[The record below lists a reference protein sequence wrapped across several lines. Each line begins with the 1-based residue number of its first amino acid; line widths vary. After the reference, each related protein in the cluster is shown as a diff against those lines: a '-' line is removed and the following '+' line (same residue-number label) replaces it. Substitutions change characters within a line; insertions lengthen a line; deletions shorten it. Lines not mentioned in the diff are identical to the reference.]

1 MLRTGPNPLV
11 KSCVGPPG
19 SRPKESPRAPAPM
32 SSTDVGGL
40 RAGWAMRVMP
50 SSVELVRVSH
60 AHFLGAWDP
69 QVRPHVVGERAASW
83 YLRMET
89 LGAQARAGADFNLF
103 I

>member
-1 MLRTGPNPLV
+1 
-11 KSCVGPPG
+11 
-19 SRPKESPRAPAPM
+19 
-32 SSTDVGGL
+32 
-40 RAGWAMRVMP
+40 MRVMP

-89 LGAQARAGADFNLF
+89 LGAQARAGAVAKSLELRGRRPPGQRSTRRSAASAQDAGLHR
-103 I
+103 